1 MLSMITCGYNDFNI
15 KNYYLFFWI
24 ITAAWRNEIIKNYLV
39 VALIKARPSFN
50 QQQHQQHNNEISVL
64 LKCSTTTSTLMMVL
78 IIMIIKWK
86 NSGWNSNPVERISF
100 TLWILMFI
108 ICFVFFFWISSF
120 ESLPVPIILSFEN
133 SFNHHK
139 D

>member
-1 MLSMITCGYNDFNI
+1 MISILKTTT
-15 KNYYLFFWI
+15 FFWI

-39 VALIKARPSFN
+39 VALMIARPSFN

-100 TLWILMFI
+100 SLWILMFI
-108 ICFVFFFWISSF
+108 ICFVYFLNIKFWISSRPHHLEF
-120 ESLPVPIILSFEN
+120 WKFIQPSQRLIIIDQY
-133 SFNHHK
+133 K